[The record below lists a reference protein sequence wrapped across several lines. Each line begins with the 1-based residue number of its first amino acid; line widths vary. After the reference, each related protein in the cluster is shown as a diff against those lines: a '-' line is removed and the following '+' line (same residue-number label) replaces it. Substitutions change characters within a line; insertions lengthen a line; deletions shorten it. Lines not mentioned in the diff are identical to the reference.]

1 MKPTEPTPLYA
12 LLDRIERCHERG
24 HTYLASAGESRKRSY
39 AELMAVAATVHSQLH
54 QRGFVAGQ
62 RLALIAADAA
72 SFIPAFVAG
81 VRAGLVLVPLAP
93 PPLGGRQQ
101 SYSTLLRQ
109 IAGTADLQGIVAPES
124 LHTLVAE
131 AMPGV
136 PVLGYD
142 ALHTFTREP
151 APAPAELTPDDT
163 CFLQFTS
170 GSTGMPKGVV
180 VSYRNLA
187 ANTRAIMEHGLQ
199 ITARD
204 VGVSWLPLHHDM
216 GLIGKV
222 LAPLA
227 HGTEMVYLST
237 SAFIKNPNLWLDAI
251 TRHGGTIS
259 FAPNFAFAYVAKH
272 YLRRPVP
279 LHLGSLRVLG
289 CGAEPINPEV
299 LAEFSRCFAPLGLR
313 EGVIAPS
320 YGMAEATLAVSF
332 SRRWHTLAIDRSACE
347 TRRRAV
353 PSDTVDALRL
363 VSCGPAFPEHAI
375 TVLDEHGRHLAA
387 GVIGQ
392 IAVRGPSVSRGYF
405 RNPEASAQHFVD
417 GWLHTGD
424 LGFLHE
430 GEVYICGRVK
440 DLIIVNGR
448 NVYPQDIEW
457 QVETLPNVRSGAVVA
472 FAVPG
477 TATEQVIVL
486 AEARGQGGD
495 LDERIRERLAEEMGL
510 TVHDVRVLPSGRI
523 PKTTSGKVQRA
534 KARAEYLAGAYDA
547 TLTEP
552 DTTETLA

>member
-1 MKPTEPTPLYA
+1 MKHTEPTPLYA
-12 LLDRIERCHERG
+12 LLDAVERCEERG
-24 HTYLASAGESRKRSY
+24 HTYLASGGASRQRSY
-39 AELMAVAATVHSQLH
+39 AELMATALTVHGQLH
-54 QRGFVAGQ
+54 ARGFVAGQ
-62 RLALIAADAA
+62 RLALIAADAS
-72 SFIPAFVAG
+72 SFIPTFVAG
-81 VRAGLVLVPLAP
+81 VRAGLVLVPLSP

-101 SYSTLLRQ
+101 SYTTLLRQ
-109 IAGTADLQGIVAPES
+109 IAGVAELHGIVAPES
-124 LHTLVAE
+124 LHALVAE
-131 AMPGV
+131 AMPDV

-142 ALHTFTREP
+142 ALHTPTGQP
-151 APAPAELTPDDT
+151 TPTPAELTPDDT

-170 GSTGMPKGVV
+170 GSTGTPKGVI

-199 ITARD
+199 ITPRD

-227 HGTEMVYLST
+227 HRTEMVYLST
-237 SAFIKNPNLWLDAI
+237 AAFIKNPNLWLDAI

-259 FAPNFAFAYVAKH
+259 FAPNFAFAYVARH

-299 LAEFSRCFAPLGLR
+299 LAEFTRCFMPLGLR
-313 EGVIAPS
+313 PEAIAPS

-332 SRRWHTLAIDRSACE
+332 SRRWHALAIDRAACE

-353 PSDTVDALRL
+353 PCDTVDALRL

-375 TVLDEHGRHLAA
+375 TILDEQGRHLAES
-387 GVIGQ
+387 VIGE
-392 IAVRGPSVSRGYF
+392 IAVRGPSVSQGYF
-405 RNPEASAQHFVD
+405 RNPEASAANFVD
-417 GWLHTGD
+417 GWLRTGD
-424 LGFLHE
+424 LGFLHD

-457 QVETLPNVRSGAVVA
+457 LVETVPNVRSGAVTA

-477 TATEQVIVL
+477 PSTEQVIVL
-486 AEARGQGGD
+486 AEVRGDGAG
-495 LDERIRERLAEEMGL
+495 LDERIRELLAQEMGL
-510 TVHDVRVLPSGRI
+510 TVHEVRLLPSGRI
-523 PKTTSGKVQRA
+523 PKTTSGKVQRT
-534 KARAEYLAGAYDA
+534 KARSEYLAGSYDSVLPEA
-547 TLTEP
+547 E
-552 DTTETLA
+552 EASA